1 MNILLLMIPLALVL
15 LVAAVWAFVWAVR
28 RGQFEDLDTPAI
40 DILREDETERATRA
54 RVEARRQAAADAAQD
69 GAGAPREGAGD
80 TGDTGDDTRRDRS
93 AD

>member
-15 LVAAVWAFVWAVR
+15 LVAAILAFVWAVR

-40 DILREDETERATRA
+40 DILREDPTERATRA
-54 RVEARRQAAADAAQD
+54 RVEARRAAALGSDATTA
-69 GAGAPREGAGD
+69 AEP
-80 TGDTGDDTRRDRS
+80 GDDTDPAVAAAPGTDRDRS